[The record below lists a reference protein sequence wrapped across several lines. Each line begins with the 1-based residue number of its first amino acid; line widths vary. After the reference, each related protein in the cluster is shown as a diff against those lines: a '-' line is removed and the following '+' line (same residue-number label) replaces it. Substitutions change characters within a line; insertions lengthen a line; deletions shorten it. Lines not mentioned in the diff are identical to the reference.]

1 MSAYKNLEIYQSAF
15 TLAIKIYRLN
25 VTLSVSALLNQGN
38 RLRWAS
44 LRIKDLIAE
53 AYTGIKS
60 EKEIV
65 RNLSLAETSC
75 EDVIG
80 LLKKIRSNNENLKQL
95 PELIKSYKSL
105 KRKIGSTLQKIQD
118 DKNTYVLPFPDSL
131 VMEVA

>member
-15 TLAIKIYRLN
+15 NLAIKIYRLN

-53 AYTGIKS
+53 AYTGVKS

-65 RNLSLAETSC
+65 RNLTLAETSC
-75 EDVIG
+75 EDVID
-80 LLKKIRSNNENLKQL
+80 LLKKIRANNENLKQL

>member
-1 MSAYKNLEIYQSAF
+1 MSAYKHLEIYQSAF
-15 TLAIKIYRLN
+15 NLAIKIYRLN

-118 DKNTYVLPFPDSL
+118 DKNTYVLPFPENM

>member
-15 TLAIKIYRLN
+15 NLAIKIYRLN

-38 RLRWAS
+38 HLRWAS

-53 AYTGIKS
+53 AYTGMKG
-60 EKEIV
+60 EKEII
-65 RNLSLAETSC
+65 RNLTLAETSC
-75 EDVIG
+75 DEVIS
-80 LLKKIRSNNENLKQL
+80 LLKKIRANNENFKQL
-95 PELIKSYKSL
+95 PELIKNYKSL
-105 KRKIGSTLQKIQD
+105 KLKISGYIQKIQE

>member
-1 MSAYKNLEIYQSAF
+1 MSAYKHLEIYQSAF

-53 AYTGIKS
+53 AYTGVKS

-65 RNLSLAETSC
+65 RNLTLAETSC
-75 EDVIG
+75 EDVIS

-95 PELIKSYKSL
+95 PELIKNYKSL

-118 DKNTYVLPFPDSL
+118 DKNTYVLPFPENM